1 MTPRRSAAGWRHREI
16 ALAAAVVFAALA
28 VRYPF
33 LSHESFDYRV
43 FASWYDFIA
52 ANGYHSSWRYDFAVY
67 HPVYLYLLT
76 AAAGFAP
83 LAPKLLAV
91 KGISIL
97 GEFAMAS
104 FLYRCVRL
112 RYPGYRTIP
121 LLAFGAVLLLPTV
134 VLNGAWLAQ
143 SDAVYTALLSA
154 CLYGLLSGRR
164 VWASVAFGLAFSVK
178 AQAAF
183 LAPLLYWL
191 WAKKALAGRFLAL
204 IPLAYFLTLVP
215 AWVMGRPLL
224 DLLGIYFEQAGS
236 RAGAWL
242 SLSTA
247 PNPWR
252 WISGDH
258 YRWWPA
264 GVLLTLALVHGVR
277 RLLES
282 RRLEMTRD
290 TVVFLAVLSLLL
302 TPFFLPKMHDRY
314 FFPADVFA
322 IVLAFYRP
330 RLWYVPVVVGA
341 ASLTAYAHSS
351 FFYEEAPIGWAAAL
365 LLALL
370 ADLTRRLLRDLGIRL
385 DFGAAARRLFRRARS
400 GMAAGVPLFALLL
413 ALAVLFSA
421 LAADGRLDR
430 PLRNDGESAR
440 TLARAPARPSERG
453 FYEITPSVELL
464 PLPDAGNRPDGPP
477 LRAFRP
483 ALDAEGRIVPEIV
496 PGGSAAFDYFLAA
509 VLRHFGDDL
518 RARIM
523 AARALMLALF
533 CGAALFAYLSLC
545 RVLAFRRPA
554 RRDSDRWIALAA
566 TLLGFGSAAA
576 AGADTVAVSG
586 APEVFGVFLVFH
598 GMAVFLEEGRFGQ
611 LLGKSAAA
619 LLLGFGVAAL
629 LVPFVILG
637 LAGEW
642 RRRRRAGGKG
652 VNRVGKGFGSGGR
665 PFLPPF
671 PAVTVPGPIGS
682 PYLALAAFCAVFS
695 AALAAAG
702 GVGGPSGGPTGLS
715 DGSGGGAAT
724 LGETLPEGLRRVGQG
739 FLPAAALPGGL
750 PGGEEAAEET
760 AGEETTGEGSG
771 RAVAAAGALLAA
783 AGLAGAALLRSF
795 PLLVLALSGL
805 GSALWF
811 GRAAPP
817 EVAALG
823 ALGLPMAAWTAGFAA
838 LRGRW
843 IYAAAGAAVAV
854 WAVSFGAASFGG
866 GSFAGRPG
874 AGPGG
879 DRNPAGGAGTPEARA
894 ANERL
899 REDFGRI
906 RRVLRRREERTVF
919 LPPLSVGGQTL
930 AGARAR
936 FFLPEAVLTD
946 DPARRR
952 FAEFTVETEPGP
964 ARGLLTPRNET
975 VFLHHRAARD
985 GELDALIEAAGAPR
999 ARSEFDVHLGGG
1011 RLLFAK
1017 DDCRPEHLEGTFIV
1031 HLVPEDPDDLPPH
1044 RKPYGFENLSFLF
1057 HHRAWETGARCV
1069 AGLRFPDYP
1078 IRSAAVGRSFRRPDA
1093 SYERVWRGEFSP
1105 ADGAGG
1111 RARSRGG

>member
-1 MTPRRSAAGWRHREI
+1 MGSERRSRRAGEI
-16 ALAAAVVFAALA
+16 GLAAAVVFAAIA
-28 VRYPF
+28 VRVPF
-33 LSHESFDYRV
+33 LAHESIDFR
-43 FASWYDFIA
+43 FAFGFFYDFIA
-52 ANGYHSSWRYDFAVY
+52 ANGHFHSWLYDFAHY
-67 HPVYLYLLT
+67 NPPYLYLLT
-76 AAAGFAP
+76 AAAYFAP
-83 LAPKLLAV
+83 SVPALFAV
-91 KGISIL
+91 KGISFL
-97 GEFAMAS
+97 GD
-104 FLYRCVRL
+104 FLLAYFSYRCVRL
-112 RYPGYRTIP
+112 RYPGSRTFPI
-121 LLAFGAVLLLPTV
+121 LAAGAVLLAPTV
-134 VLNGAWLAQ
+134 VINGARWGQ
-143 SDAVYTALLSA
+143 FDAIHTAFLLA
-154 CLYGLLSGRR
+154 CLHGLLSGREAR
-164 VWASVAFGLAFSVK
+164 AFAAFGLAFAVK

-183 LAPLLYWL
+183 LAPFLYWL
-191 WAKKALAGRFLAL
+191 HAKKTITGRRFWLAPAVCLA
-204 IPLAYFLTLVP
+204 ALVP
-215 AWVMGRPLL
+215 AWAAGRSLF
-224 DLLGIYFEQAGS
+224 DLLSIYVVQAGFY
-236 RAGAWL
+236 AEL
-242 SLSTA
+242 NTEA
-247 PNPWR
+247 PNLYR
-252 WISGDH
+252 WISNDH
-258 YRWWPA
+258 YRWWPV

-1093 SYERVWRGEFSP
+1093 SYERVWREEFAP
-1105 ADGAGG
+1105 G
-1111 RARSRGG
+1111 RAARPFGGAR

>member
-16 ALAAAVVFAALA
+16 AFAAAVVFAALA

-33 LSHESFDYRV
+33 LSHESFDSRV
-43 FASWYDFIA
+43 FVSWYDFIA
-52 ANGYHSSWRYDFAVY
+52 ANGYHSSWRYDFAIY
-67 HPVYLYLLT
+67 NPVYLYLLT

-97 GEFAMAS
+97 CEFVMAS

-112 RYPGYRTIP
+112 RYPGSRTIP

-134 VLNGAWLAQ
+134 VLNGAWLGQ
-143 SDAVYTALLSA
+143 SDAIYTALLSA

-164 VWASVAFGLAFSVK
+164 ARACVAFGLAFSVK

-191 WAKKALAGRFLAL
+191 WAKKELAGRFLVL

-215 AWVMGRPLL
+215 AWVTGRPLL
-224 DLLGIYFEQAGS
+224 DLLGIYFEQAGAP
-236 RAGAWL
+236 AGAWL
-242 SLSTA
+242 FLGAA

-252 WISGDH
+252 WISADH

-282 RRLEMTRD
+282 RRFEMTRE
-290 TVVFLAVLSLLL
+290 TVALLALFSALL
-302 TPFFLPKMHDRY
+302 TPYFLPKMFGRY

-330 RLWYVPVVVGA
+330 RLWYLPVGVGA
-341 ASLTAYAHSS
+341 ASFVAYRLPGDSLVLFWS
-351 FFYEEAPIGWAAAL
+351 PAL
-365 LLALL
+365 LGLLL
-370 ADLTRRLLRDLGIRL
+370 ADLTRRLLVEFGFRPG
-385 DFGAAARRLFRRARS
+385 FGAAARWFRRRARV
-400 GMAAGVPLFALLL
+400 AAAAPHLALLL
-413 ALAVLFSA
+413 ALAGISGAFAV
-421 LAADGRLDR
+421 GGGLDR
-430 PLRNDGESAR
+430 PLANDGASAR
-440 TLARAPARPSERG
+440 TLAQAAGRPSDHG
-453 FYEITPSVELL
+453 SYTFDGSGGLV
-464 PLPDAGNRPDGPP
+464 PLPSRLEPAGGPG
-477 LRAFRP
+477 LLGASRP
-483 ALDAEGRIVPEIV
+483 ALDAEGRVIREIL
-496 PGGSAAFDYFLAA
+496 PGGSAAFDHLLAA

-545 RVLAFRRPA
+545 RVLAFRWPA
-554 RRDSDRWIALAA
+554 RRDSNRWIALAA

-576 AGADTVAVSG
+576 AGADTVAVAG
-586 APEVFGVFLVFH
+586 APEVFGVFSVFH
-598 GMAVFLEEGRFGQ
+598 GMVVFLGEGRFGQ
-611 LLGKSAAA
+611 LVGKSAAA

-629 LVPFVILG
+629 LVPFVVLG

-642 RRRRRAGGKG
+642 RRRRRRRAGGEG
-652 VNRVGKGFGSGGR
+652 VNGVGKGFGSGAEPLLR
-665 PFLPPF
+665 PF
-671 PAVTVPGPIGS
+671 PAVTVRGPIGS
-682 PYLALAAFCAVFS
+682 PYLALGAFCAVF
-695 AALAAAG
+695 AAVLAAAG
-702 GVGGPSGGPTGLS
+702 GVGGPSGQVE
-715 DGSGGGAAT
+715 GSGGGAAT
-724 LGETLPEGLRRVGQG
+724 FGETLPEGLRRVGQG
-739 FLPAAALPGGL
+739 FFPAAA
-750 PGGEEAAEET
+750 
-760 AGEETTGEGSG
+760 EETTGEGSG
-771 RAVAAAGALLAA
+771 WAGAAAGALLAA

-805 GSALWF
+805 GSALWL
-811 GRAAPP
+811 GRGAPP
-817 EVAALG
+817 EAAALG
-823 ALGLPMAAWTAGFAA
+823 ALGLPLAAWTAGFAA

-843 IYAAAGAAVAV
+843 RYAAAGAAVAA
-854 WAVSFGAASFGG
+854 WAVSFGAASFVGQPG
-866 GSFAGRPG
+866 AGRPG
-874 AGPGG
+874 VRPGG

-899 REDFGRI
+899 REDFEGI

-919 LPPLSVGGQTL
+919 LPPLEVGGPPL

-952 FAEFTVETEPGP
+952 FAEFTVEAEPGT
-964 ARGLLTPRNET
+964 ASGLLTPRNET
-975 VFLHHRAARD
+975 AFLYHRAARD
-985 GELDALIEAAGAPR
+985 GELDALVEAAGAPR

-1011 RLLFAK
+1011 RLLFVK

-1044 RKPYGFENLSFLF
+1044 RKQYGFENLSFPF
-1057 HHRAWETGARCV
+1057 HHRAYETGARCV

-1078 IRSAAVGRSFRRPDA
+1078 IRSVAVGRSFRRPDA
-1093 SYERVWRGEFSP
+1093 SYERVWREEFAP
-1105 ADGAGG
+1105 GRAARPFGGG
-1111 RARSRGG
+1111 R

>member
-16 ALAAAVVFAALA
+16 AFAAAVVFTALA
-28 VRYPF
+28 VRYPL
-33 LSHESFDYRV
+33 LSHESFDYGV

-52 ANGYHSSWRYDFAVY
+52 ANGYHLSWRYDFSVY
-67 HPVYLYLLT
+67 NPVYLYLLT

-97 GEFAMAS
+97 CEFVMAS

-112 RYPGYRTIP
+112 RYPGSRTIP

-134 VLNGAWLAQ
+134 VLNGAWLGQ
-143 SDAVYTALLSA
+143 SDAIYTALLSA

-164 VWASVAFGLAFSVK
+164 ARACVAFGLAFSVK

-191 WAKKALAGRFLAL
+191 WAKKELAGRFLAL
-204 IPLAYFLTLVP
+204 IPLAYFLMLVP

-224 DLLGIYFEQAGS
+224 DLLGIYFEQAGA
-236 RAGAWL
+236 RAGAWS

-258 YRWWPA
+258 YRWWPV

-282 RRLEMTRD
+282 RRFEMTRE
-290 TVVFLAVLSLLL
+290 TVALLALFSVLL
-302 TPFFLPKMHDRY
+302 TPYFLPKMFGRY

-330 RLWYVPVVVGA
+330 RLWYLPVGVGA
-341 ASLTAYAHSS
+341 ASFVAYRLPGDSLVLFWS
-351 FFYEEAPIGWAAAL
+351 PAL
-365 LLALL
+365 LGLLL
-370 ADLTRRLLRDLGIRL
+370 ADLTRRLLVEFGIRPG
-385 DFGAAARRLFRRARS
+385 FGAAARWFRRRARV
-400 GMAAGVPLFALLL
+400 AAAAPHLALLL
-413 ALAVLFSA
+413 ALAGISGAFAV
-421 LAADGRLDR
+421 GGGLDR
-430 PLRNDGESAR
+430 PLANDGASAR
-440 TLARAPARPSERG
+440 TLAQAAGRPSDHG
-453 FYEITPSVELL
+453 SYTFDGSGGLV
-464 PLPDAGNRPDGPP
+464 PLPSRFEPAGGPG
-477 LRAFRP
+477 LLGASRP
-483 ALDAEGRIVPEIV
+483 ALDAEGRVIREIL
-496 PGGSAAFDYFLAA
+496 PGGSAAFDHLLAA

-554 RRDSDRWIALAA
+554 RRDSHRWIALAA
-566 TLLGFGSAAA
+566 TLLAFGSAAA
-576 AGADTVAVSG
+576 AGADTVAASG
-586 APEVFGVFLVFH
+586 APEVFGVFFVFH

-629 LVPFVILG
+629 LVPFVVLG

-642 RRRRRAGGKG
+642 RRRRRRAGGEG
-652 VNRVGKGFGSGGR
+652 VNGVGNRSGSEAEPLLR
-665 PFLPPF
+665 PL
-671 PAVTVPGPIGS
+671 PAVTVRGPIGS
-682 PYLALAAFCAVFS
+682 PYLALGAFCAVF
-695 AALAAAG
+695 AAVLAAAG
-702 GVGGPSGGPTGLS
+702 GVGGPSGGPTGLAE
-715 DGSGGGAAT
+715 GSGGGAAT
-724 LGETLPEGLRRVGQG
+724 FGETLPEGLRRVGQG
-739 FLPAAALPGGL
+739 FFPA
-750 PGGEEAAEET
+750 AAEET
-760 AGEETTGEGSG
+760 TGGGSG
-771 RAVAAAGALLAA
+771 WAGPAAGALLAA

-805 GSALWF
+805 GSALWL
-811 GRAAPP
+811 GRGAPP
-817 EVAALG
+817 EAAALG
-823 ALGLPMAAWTAGFAA
+823 ALGLPLAAWTAGFAA
-838 LRGRW
+838 LRGRRA
-843 IYAAAGAAVAV
+843 YAAAGAAVAV
-854 WAVSFGAASFGG
+854 WAVSFGAASFVGQ
-866 GSFAGRPG
+866 PG
-874 AGPGG
+874 VGQPGVRPGG

-899 REDFGRI
+899 REDFEGI

-919 LPPLSVGGQTL
+919 LPPLEVGGPPL

-952 FAEFTVETEPGP
+952 FAEFTVEAEPGT
-964 ARGLLTPRNET
+964 ASGLLTPRNET
-975 VFLHHRAARD
+975 VFLFHRAAYD

-1011 RLLFAK
+1011 RLLFVK

-1044 RKPYGFENLSFLF
+1044 RKQYGFENLSFPF

-1069 AGLRFPDYP
+1069 AGLRFPAYP
-1078 IRSAAVGRSFRRPDA
+1078 IRSVAVGRSFRRPGA
-1093 SYERVWRGEFSP
+1093 SYERVWREEFAP
-1105 ADGAGG
+1105 GRAARPFGGG
-1111 RARSRGG
+1111 R

>member
-1 MTPRRSAAGWRHREI
+1 MGSERRSRRAGEI
-16 ALAAAVVFAALA
+16 GLAAAVVLAAIA
-28 VRYPF
+28 VRVPF
-33 LSHESFDYRV
+33 LAHESIDFR
-43 FASWYDFIA
+43 FAFGFFYDFIA
-52 ANGYHSSWRYDFAVY
+52 ANGHFHSWLYDFAHY
-67 HPVYLYLLT
+67 NPPYLYLLT
-76 AAAGFAP
+76 AAAYFAP
-83 LAPKLLAV
+83 SVPALFAV
-91 KGISIL
+91 KGISFL
-97 GEFAMAS
+97 GDLLLAFFS
-104 FLYRCVRL
+104 YRCVRL
-112 RYPGYRTIP
+112 RYPDSRTFPI
-121 LLAFGAVLLLPTV
+121 LAAGAVLLAPTV
-134 VLNGAWLAQ
+134 VINGARWGQ
-143 SDAVYTALLSA
+143 FDAIHTAFLLA
-154 CLYGLLSGRR
+154 CLHGLLSGREAR
-164 VWASVAFGLAFSVK
+164 AFAAFGLAFAVK

-183 LAPLLYWL
+183 LAPFLYWL
-191 WAKKALAGRFLAL
+191 QAKKTIGARRFWLAPAVCLA
-204 IPLAYFLTLVP
+204 ALVP
-215 AWVMGRPLL
+215 AWAAGRSLF
-224 DLLGIYFEQAGS
+224 DLLSIYVVQAGFY
-236 RAGAWL
+236 AEL
-242 SLSTA
+242 NTEA
-247 PNPWR
+247 PNLYR
-252 WISGDH
+252 WISNDH
-258 YRWWPA
+258 YRWWPV

-282 RRLEMTRD
+282 RRLEMTRE

-370 ADLTRRLLRDLGIRL
+370 ADLTRRLLRDLGIRP
-385 DFGAAARRLFRRARS
+385 DFGAAARRLFRRART
-400 GMAAGVPLFALLL
+400 GMAAGAPLLALLL
-413 ALAVLFSA
+413 ALAVIFSDF
-421 LAADGRLDR
+421 AADGRLDR
-430 PLRNDGESAR
+430 PLRNDGESAE
-440 TLARAPARPSERG
+440 TLARALARPSERG

-464 PLPDAGNRPDGPP
+464 PLPDAGNRPGGPP

-483 ALDAEGRIVPEIV
+483 ALDAEGRVVPEIV
-496 PGGSAAFDYFLAA
+496 PGGSAAFDYLLAA
-509 VLRHFGDDL
+509 VLRSFGDDL
-518 RARIM
+518 GAQVA
-523 AARALMLALF
+523 AARTLMAALF
-533 CGAALFAYLSLC
+533 CGAALLAYLSLC

-554 RRDSDRWIALAA
+554 RRASDRWIALAA
-566 TLLGFGSAAA
+566 TLLGFGSVAA
-576 AGADTVAVSG
+576 AGADTVTASG
-586 APEVFGVFLVFH
+586 APGVFGVFLVFH
-598 GMAVFLEEGRFGQ
+598 GMAVFLGEGKYGQ

-619 LLLGFGVAAL
+619 LLPGFGAAAL
-629 LVPFVILG
+629 LVPFVLLG

-642 RRRRRAGGKG
+642 RRRRRERGEGENG
-652 VNRVGKGFGSGGR
+652 VGKRSGKRSGR
-665 PFLPPF
+665 EAEPFLRPF
-671 PAVTVPGPIGS
+671 PAVTVRGPIGS
-682 PYLALAAFCAVFS
+682 PYLALGALCAVFA

-702 GVGGPSGGPTGLS
+702 GVGGPTGLVE
-715 DGSGGGAAT
+715 GSAGGAAT
-724 LGETLPEGLRRVGQG
+724 IGETVAEGLRRVGRG
-739 FLPAAALPGGL
+739 FLPAAALPG
-750 PGGEEAAEET
+750 EWS
-760 AGEETTGEGSG
+760 AGEGATGEGSG
-771 RAVAAAGALLAA
+771 WAGAAAGALLAA
-783 AGLAGAALLRSF
+783 AGLAGAALVRSF

-811 GRAAPP
+811 GRGAPP

-823 ALGLPMAAWTAGFAA
+823 ALGLPLAAWTAGFAA

-879 DRNPAGGAGTPEARA
+879 DRNPAGGAGAPETPVARA

-919 LPPLSVGGQTL
+919 LPPLEVGGQTL

-999 ARSEFDVHLGGG
+999 VSSEFDVHLGGG

-1093 SYERVWRGEFSP
+1093 SYERVWRAEFSP

>member
-16 ALAAAVVFAALA
+16 AFAAAVVFAALA

-33 LSHESFDYRV
+33 LSHESFDSRV
-43 FASWYDFIA
+43 FVSWYDFIA
-52 ANGYHSSWRYDFAVY
+52 ANGYHSSWRYDFAIY
-67 HPVYLYLLT
+67 NPVYLYLLT

-97 GEFAMAS
+97 CEFVLAS

-112 RYPGYRTIP
+112 RYPGSRTIP
-121 LLAFGAVLLLPTV
+121 LLAFGAVLLLPSV
-134 VLNGAWLAQ
+134 VLNGAWHAQ
-143 SDAVYTALLSA
+143 ADAVYTAPLLA
-154 CLYGLLSGRR
+154 GLYGLLSGRKA
-164 VWASVAFGLAFSVK
+164 WASVAFGLAFSVK

-191 WAKKALAGRFLAL
+191 WAKKELAGRFLAL

-215 AWVMGRPLL
+215 AWVTGRPLL
-224 DLLGIYFEQAGS
+224 DLLGIYFEQAGAP
-236 RAGAWL
+236 AGAWL
-242 SLSTA
+242 FLGAA

-252 WISGDH
+252 WISADH

-282 RRLEMTRD
+282 RRFEMTRER
-290 TVVFLAVLSLLL
+290 VVFLALLSALL
-302 TPFFLPKMHDRY
+302 TPYFLPKMFSRY

-330 RLWYVPVVVGA
+330 RLWYFPVGVGA
-341 ASLTAYAHSS
+341 ASFVTDRLPGGS
-351 FFYEEAPIGWAAAL
+351 
-365 LLALL
+365 LAFWSPVLAGLLL
-370 ADLTRRLLRDLGIRL
+370 ADLTRRLLVEFGFRPS
-385 DFGAAARRLFRRARS
+385 FGAAARWFRRRARV
-400 GMAAGVPLFALLL
+400 AAAAPHLALLL
-413 ALAVLFSA
+413 ALAAVSGAFA
-421 LAADGRLDR
+421 VGGGLDR
-430 PLRNDGESAR
+430 PLANDGASAR
-440 TLARAPARPSERG
+440 TLAQAAGRPSDRG
-453 FYEITPSVELL
+453 SYTFDGSVIGVLV
-464 PLPDAGNRPDGPP
+464 PLPSRGEPAGGPG
-477 LRAFRP
+477 LLGADRP
-483 ALDAEGRIVPEIV
+483 ALDAEGRVLRESV
-496 PGGSAAFDYFLAA
+496 PGGSAAFDSLLAA
-509 VLRHFGDDL
+509 LLRLFGDDL
-518 RARIM
+518 GARIA

-545 RVLAFRRPA
+545 RVLAFRWPA
-554 RRDSDRWIALAA
+554 RRDSNRWIALAA

-576 AGADTVAVSG
+576 AGADTVAVAG

-598 GMAVFLEEGRFGQ
+598 GMVVFLGEGRFGQ
-611 LLGKSAAA
+611 LVGKSAAA

-629 LVPFVILG
+629 LVPFVVLG

-642 RRRRRAGGKG
+642 RRRRRADGAGENG
-652 VNRVGKGFGSGGR
+652 AGENGVGKRSGSGAE
-665 PFLPPF
+665 PFLRPF
-671 PAVTVPGPIGS
+671 PAVTVRGPIGS
-682 PYLALAAFCAVFS
+682 PYLALGVFCAVFS

-702 GVGGPSGGPTGLS
+702 GVGGPTGLAE
-715 DGSGGGAAT
+715 GSAGGAAAI
-724 LGETLPEGLRRVGQG
+724 GETLPEGLRRVGQG

-750 PGGEEAAEET
+750 PAPEGTTGEAA
-760 AGEETTGEGSG
+760 TGEGSG
-771 RAVAAAGALLAA
+771 WAGAAAGALLAA

-805 GSALWF
+805 GSALWL
-811 GRAAPP
+811 GRGAPP

-823 ALGLPMAAWTAGFAA
+823 ALGLPLAAWTAGFAA
-838 LRGRW
+838 LRGRRA
-843 IYAAAGAAVAV
+843 YAAAGAAVAV
-854 WAVSFGAASFGG
+854 WAVSFGAAAL
-866 GSFAGRPG
+866 AGRPG
-874 AGPGG
+874 AG
-879 DRNPAGGAGTPEARA
+879 APEARAARA

-906 RRVLRRREERTVF
+906 RRALRRREERTVF
-919 LPPLSVGGQTL
+919 LPPLEVGGRPL

-952 FAEFTVETEPGP
+952 FAEFTVEAEPGT
-964 ARGLLTPRNET
+964 ASGLLTPRNET
-975 VFLHHRAARD
+975 VFLFHRAARD
-985 GELDALIEAAGAPR
+985 GELDALLEAAGAPR

-1011 RLLFAK
+1011 RLLFVK

-1044 RKPYGFENLSFLF
+1044 RKQYGFENLSFLF

-1069 AGLRFPDYP
+1069 AGLRFPEYP
-1078 IRSAAVGRSFRRPDA
+1078 IRSAAVGRSFRRPDG
-1093 SYERVWRGEFSP
+1093 SYERVWRVEFSP
-1105 ADGAGG
+1105 TGDAGPAPGGPGAGG

>member
-1 MTPRRSAAGWRHREI
+1 MGSERRSRRAGEI
-16 ALAAAVVFAALA
+16 GLAAAVVSAAIA
-28 VRYPF
+28 VRIPF
-33 LSHESFDYRV
+33 LAHESIDFR
-43 FASWYDFIA
+43 FAFGFFYDFIA
-52 ANGYHSSWRYDFAVY
+52 ANGHFHSWLYDFAHY
-67 HPVYLYLLT
+67 NPPYLYLLT
-76 AAAGFAP
+76 AAAYFAP
-83 LAPKLLAV
+83 SVPALFAV
-91 KGISIL
+91 KGISFL
-97 GEFAMAS
+97 GD
-104 FLYRCVRL
+104 FLLALFSYRCVRL
-112 RYPGYRTIP
+112 RYPGSRTFPI
-121 LLAFGAVLLLPTV
+121 LAAGAVLLAPTV
-134 VLNGAWLAQ
+134 VINGARWGQ
-143 SDAVYTALLSA
+143 FDAIHTAFLLA
-154 CLYGLLSGRR
+154 CLHGLLSGREAR
-164 VWASVAFGLAFSVK
+164 AFAAFGLAFAVK

-183 LAPLLYWL
+183 LAPFLYWL
-191 WAKKALAGRFLAL
+191 HAKKTITGRRFWLAPAVCLA
-204 IPLAYFLTLVP
+204 ALVP
-215 AWVMGRPLL
+215 AWAAGRSLF
-224 DLLGIYFEQAGS
+224 DLLSIYVVQAGFY
-236 RAGAWL
+236 AEL
-242 SLSTA
+242 NTEA
-247 PNPWR
+247 PNLYR
-252 WISGDH
+252 WISNDH
-258 YRWWPA
+258 YRWWPV

-282 RRLEMTRD
+282 RRIEVTRE

-314 FFPADVFA
+314 FFPADVFS

-370 ADLTRRLLRDLGIRL
+370 ADLTRRLLRDLGIRF
-385 DFGAAARRLFRRARS
+385 DFGAAARRLFRRART
-400 GMAAGVPLFALLL
+400 GMAAGAPLLALLL
-413 ALAVLFSA
+413 ALAALFSA

-464 PLPDAGNRPDGPP
+464 PVPDAGNRPDGPP
-477 LRAFRP
+477 LRAFRA

-496 PGGSAAFDYFLAA
+496 PGGSAAFDYLLAA
-509 VLRHFGDDL
+509 VLRSFGDDL
-518 RARIM
+518 RAQVA
-523 AARALMLALF
+523 AARTLMAALF
-533 CGAALFAYLSLC
+533 CGAALLAYPSLC
-545 RVLAFRRPA
+545 RVLAFRRPG
-554 RRDSDRWIALAA
+554 RRASDRWIALAA
-566 TLLGFGSAAA
+566 TLVGFGSVAA
-576 AGADTVAVSG
+576 AGADTVTASG
-586 APEVFGVFLVFH
+586 APGVFGVFLVFH
-598 GMAVFLEEGRFGQ
+598 GMAVFLGEGRFGQ

-619 LLLGFGVAAL
+619 LLPGFGVAAL
-629 LVPFVILG
+629 LVPFVLLG

-642 RRRRRAGGKG
+642 RRRRRAGGEG
-652 VNRVGKGFGSGGR
+652 ENGVGKRAGKGAK
-665 PFLPPF
+665 PFLRPF

-682 PYLALAAFCAVFS
+682 PYLALGALCAVFA

-702 GVGGPSGGPTGLS
+702 AAPGPSGLGEGA
-715 DGSGGGAAT
+715 GAAT
-724 LGETLPEGLRRVGQG
+724 FGEPLPEGLRRVGQA
-739 FLPAAALPGGL
+739 FLPAAALPVGL
-750 PGGEEAAEET
+750 PA
-760 AGEETTGEGSG
+760 GEGSG
-771 RAVAAAGALLAA
+771 WAGAAAGALLAA

-811 GRAAPP
+811 GRGAPP

-823 ALGLPMAAWTAGFAA
+823 ALSLPLAAWTAGFAA

-854 WAVSFGAASFGG
+854 WAVSFGA
-866 GSFAGRPG
+866 GSGAAGFAGRPG

-879 DRNPAGGAGTPEARA
+879 DRNPAGGAGTPAARA

-919 LPPLSVGGQTL
+919 LPPLEVGGRPL

-975 VFLHHRAARD
+975 VFLYHRAARD
-985 GELDALIEAAGAPR
+985 GELDALIQAAGAPR
-999 ARSEFDVHLGGG
+999 VSSEFDVHLGGG

-1093 SYERVWRGEFSP
+1093 SYERVWRAEFSP
-1105 ADGAGG
+1105 ADDAGG

>member
-1 MTPRRSAAGWRHREI
+1 MTPRRSAAGWRHREV

-28 VRYPF
+28 VRCPF

-67 HPVYLYLLT
+67 NPVYLYLLT
-76 AAAGFAP
+76 AAAGLAP

-97 GEFAMAS
+97 GEFVMAS

-112 RYPGYRTIP
+112 RYPGSRTIP

-134 VLNGAWLAQ
+134 VLNGAWLGQ
-143 SDAVYTALLSA
+143 SDAIYTALLSA

-164 VWASVAFGLAFSVK
+164 ARACVAFGLAFSVK

-191 WAKKALAGRFLAL
+191 WAKKELAGRFLAL

-277 RLLES
+277 RLLEG
-282 RRLEMTRD
+282 RRLEMTRE
-290 TVVFLAVLSLLL
+290 TVVLLALFSVLL
-302 TPFFLPKMHDRY
+302 TPYFLPKMHDRY

-330 RLWYVPVVVGA
+330 RLWYFPVGVGA
-341 ASLTAYAHSS
+341 ASFAAYRLPGDS
-351 FFYEEAPIGWAAAL
+351 L
-365 LLALL
+365 LLSWSPALMGLLL
-370 ADLTRRLLRDLGIRL
+370 ADLTRRLLVESGFRPG
-385 DFGAAARRLFRRARS
+385 FGAAARWFRRRARI
-400 GMAAGVPLFALLL
+400 AAVAPHLALL
-413 ALAVLFSA
+413 SA
-421 LAADGRLDR
+421 LAGISGAFAVGGGGLDR
-430 PLRNDGESAR
+430 PLANDGASAR
-440 TLARAPARPSERG
+440 TLAQAAGRPSDHG
-453 FYEITPSVELL
+453 FYTFAGSTGDLV
-464 PLPDAGNRPDGPP
+464 PLPSRGEPAGDPG
-477 LRAFRP
+477 LLGASRP
-483 ALDAEGRIVPEIV
+483 ALDAEGRVIREVV
-496 PGGSAAFDYFLAA
+496 PGGSAAFDHLLAA

-523 AARALMLALF
+523 AARALMLAFF

-566 TLLGFGSAAA
+566 TLLAFGSAAA
-576 AGADTVAVSG
+576 AGADTVAASG

-598 GMAVFLEEGRFGQ
+598 GMAVFLEEGRFGP

-619 LLLGFGVAAL
+619 LLLGLGVAAL
-629 LVPFVILG
+629 LVPFVLLG

-642 RRRRRAGGKG
+642 GRRRREGGKG
-652 VNRVGKGFGSGGR
+652 VNRVGEGFGSGAR
-665 PFLPPF
+665 PFLRPF
-671 PAVTVPGPIGS
+671 PAASVPGPIGS

-739 FLPAAALPGGL
+739 FLPAAALPG
-750 PGGEEAAEET
+750 EWS
-760 AGEETTGEGSG
+760 AGEGTTGSG
-771 RAVAAAGALLAA
+771 WAGAAAGALLAA
-783 AGLAGAALLRSF
+783 AGLAGAAFLRSF
-795 PLLVLALSGL
+795 PLLVLAFSGL

-823 ALGLPMAAWTAGFAA
+823 ALGLPLAAWTAGFAA
-838 LRGRW
+838 LRGRR

-854 WAVSFGAASFGG
+854 WAVSFGGAG
-866 GSFAGRPG
+866 FAGRPG
-874 AGPGG
+874 ARPGG
-879 DRNPAGGAGTPEARA
+879 YPNPAGGAGTPEARA
-894 ANERL
+894 ANQRL
-899 REDFGRI
+899 REDFERI
-906 RRVLRRREERTVF
+906 RHALRRREERTVF
-919 LPPLSVGGQTL
+919 LPPLEVGGRTL

-952 FAEFTVETEPGP
+952 FAEFTVETEPGST
-964 ARGLLTPRNET
+964 RGLLTPRNET
-975 VFLHHRAARD
+975 VFLFHRAALD

-999 ARSEFDVHLGGG
+999 VSSEFDVHLGGG

-1017 DDCRPEHLEGTFIV
+1017 DDCRPEHREGTFIV

-1044 RKPYGFENLSFLF
+1044 RKQYGFENLSFLF
-1057 HHRAWETGARCV
+1057 HHRAWETGTRCV
-1069 AGLRFPDYP
+1069 AGLRFPDYR

-1093 SYERVWRGEFSP
+1093 SYERVWRVEFSP